1 MITLTNRQA
10 RQFLLLKQ
18 GLLGEHK
25 FTGKEGILDYV
36 RQAGCIQFD
45 PVDVCGKNAEL
56 VCQSRI
62 KGFTK
67 AMLYDLLY
75 RERTLVDYIDKN
87 VAITLTEEWP
97 HFKRYRDLAKAN
109 GRRFDGMAELEQ
121 QAKAY
126 IMAHGVV
133 SSDELPLPGR
143 LHWHSSLHWSGNW
156 TGESNAAR
164 AVLEQLYSAG
174 ELIIHHKSGSRKY
187 YDLADNHLPAAL
199 LDAPDP
205 CPDESAYLK
214 WRILRRI
221 GAVGLLWNRASDAW
235 LHISGLKS
243 ALRNELFAE
252 LIAENRITE
261 LTVVGI
267 KDKLYCRSED
277 QPLIEKVLQNPQF
290 KPRCE
295 LIAPLDNFIWDRKLI
310 MAIFGFEY
318 TWEIYTPVTKRKYG
332 HYVLPLLYG
341 ENLIGRAEII
351 ANREKETLIL
361 KHIWYEDG
369 IRLTKKLRT
378 ALHQCIKRFAKFN
391 LCRTIDDPGGF
402 LNTDI

>member
-10 RQFLLLKQ
+10 RQFILLKQ

-25 FTGKEGILDYV
+25 FIGKEGILDFV

-67 AMLYDLLY
+67 AMLYELLY
-75 RERTLVDYIDKN
+75 TDRALVDYIDKN
-87 VAITLTEEWP
+87 IAITLTEEWP
-97 HFKRYRDLAKAN
+97 YFKRYRDLAREN
-109 GRRFDGMAELEQ
+109 GKRFKGMAELEE

-126 IMAHGVV
+126 ITANGVV

-156 TGESNAAR
+156 VGESNAAR
-164 AVLEQLYSAG
+164 AVLEQLYSTG
-174 ELIIHHKSGSRKY
+174 ELIIHHKTGSRKY
-187 YDLADNHLPAAL
+187 YDLAANYLPADL
-199 LDAPDP
+199 LEAPDP
-205 CPDESAYLK
+205 YPDEAAYLK

-221 GAVGLLWNRASDAW
+221 GAIGLLWNRASDAW

-243 ALRNELFAE
+243 PRRDELFGE
-252 LIAENRITE
+252 LIAEGKIMAV
-261 LTVVGI
+261 TVEGI
-267 KDKLYCRSED
+267 KDKLYCHTED
-277 QPLIEKVLQNPQF
+277 YPLIEEVRQDLQF

-310 MAIFGFEY
+310 KAVFDFEY
-318 TWEIYTPVTKRKYG
+318 TWEIYTPVIKRKYG

-341 ENLIGRAEII
+341 ECLIGRAEITTD
-351 ANREKETLIL
+351 REAGKLTVRN
-361 KHIWYEDG
+361 IWYEDG
-369 IRLTKKLRT
+369 VKPTKKLRS
-378 ALHQCIKRFAKFN
+378 ALKQCVKRFAKFN
-391 LCRTIDDPGGF
+391 LCRIIDDPDSHLG
-402 LNTDI
+402 LNV